1 MKGFLDYLDYRKSHI
16 FDLAVAHAKLALTA
30 IALAT
35 AISILLG
42 LLVYRRPRI
51 AAIVL
56 GVQGFSLTIPSLAL
70 FGLLIPIFG
79 LGTRPVLVSLVMYA
93 LLPITRNTVTGLRG
107 VDPAITESAQG
118 MGMGRL
124 RRLLRIELPMA
135 WPVIL
140 TGIRV
145 STVLV
150 IGIAAIGAFVNGPG
164 LGKDI
169 FAGLAIVGTPTG
181 DDWHLALGG
190 TLGIIALALAFD
202 AFYVVVEKI
211 TTSRGIR

>member
-1 MKGFLDYLDYRKSHI
+1 MRAFLDYLDYRKGHI
-16 FDLAVAHAKLALTA
+16 FDLAVAHAKIVLIA
-30 IALAT
+30 IAIACV
-35 AISILLG
+35 ISILIGFLI
-42 LLVYRRPRI
+42 YRRERI

-56 GVQGFSLTIPSLAL
+56 GIQGFTLTIPSLAL
-70 FGLLIPIFG
+70 FGVLIPIFG
-79 LGTRPVLVSLVMYA
+79 LGFRPVLAALVMYA

-124 RRLLRIELPMA
+124 QRLLRVELPIA

-140 TGIRV
+140 AGVRV
-145 STVLV
+145 STAMIV
-150 IGIAAIGAFVNGPG
+150 GIAAIGAYVNGPG

-169 FAGLAIVGTPTG
+169 FGGLAIIGTPTAL
-181 DDWHLALGG
+181 HLALGG
-190 TLGIIALALAFD
+190 TLGVIVLVLLFD
-202 AFYVVVEKI
+202 AFYVLFGKL